1 MKKKIKWIGILLGS
15 ILLLVGGYFLG
26 KQFIWNYKVAHAT
39 KIVTL
44 TRKKLPVYEEVH
56 LRTIIDKSMEN

>member
-26 KQFIWNYKVAHAT
+26 KQLIWNYKVVTILVACAT
-39 KIVTL
+39 L
-44 TRKKLPVYEEVH
+44 
-56 LRTIIDKSMEN
+56 